1 MKNFINE
8 WEKIDHRTRKTRK
21 ALVGALSSIVGE
33 KHLAEVTVSELAKRA
48 SITRKTFYNHYRSI
62 EAMVM
67 DVEER
72 VIRSVLTLLD
82 TNRELLR
89 KGNTYEFFV
98 RLTDWL
104 ERHQELWRIFSAV
117 KDKQVILE
125 KLKKYIGKYMIRDMG
140 EPLEN
145 AAVSS
150 FRVSVYLD
158 TVMNIFVKWLED
170 SMKVPG
176 EKIAEMAQKLTESFL
191 DRV

>member
-1 MKNFINE
+1 
-8 WEKIDHRTRKTRK
+8 
-21 ALVGALSSIVGE
+21 
-33 KHLAEVTVSELAKRA
+33 
-48 SITRKTFYNHYRSI
+48 
-62 EAMVM
+62 M

-140 EPLEN
+140 ESLEN